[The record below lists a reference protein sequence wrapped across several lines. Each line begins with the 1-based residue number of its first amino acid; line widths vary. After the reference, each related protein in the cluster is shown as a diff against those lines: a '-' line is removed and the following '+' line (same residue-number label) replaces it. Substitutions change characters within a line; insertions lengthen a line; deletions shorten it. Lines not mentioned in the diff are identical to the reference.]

1 MLVLTSNTLF
11 VFVLTT
17 LSNKG
22 NPLFDGV
29 KNSVPN
35 RKNGSGFLARLEA
48 VDLLIVEHLL
58 SSSTPSI
65 EELPYF
71 QPLLDLSVLVA

>member
-29 KNSVPN
+29 ENSVPN
-35 RKNGSGFLARLEA
+35 IKNRSGFLARLEA